1 MTTMSRLHERCKN
14 WFDPEDWQ
22 QSHSVLSR
30 LRCIPALLT
39 NRRGAIVSG
48 NEVRQQAINAVT
60 NRATTATTTGGPL
73 SEIWATDVFSLA
85 TMEESLSKNAFK
97 AMKKTVQT
105 GAPLDAATADIVAA
119 AMKDWALQKG
129 VKFFSH
135 IFFPMT
141 NITAEKHDGFIVTNS
156 DGNAITEFTGSLL
169 IKGEPDGSSF
179 PNGSLRATNSARG
192 YTAWD
197 PTSPVY
203 VMNTANGATLMIPSV
218 FFSWTGEALDKKI
231 PLLRSNTAMD
241 TAAQRVLTLMGE
253 TEIETLNSSC
263 GAEQEYFLID
273 ANFANARP
281 DLLLTGRTL
290 FGAPSPKGQ
299 EFDDHYFGA
308 IPERVQV
315 FMQDFED
322 QLFRLGIPAKTH
334 HNEVAPG
341 QFELAPYFEAANVAA
356 DHQQLMMTVM
366 KATAKKHGF
375 VCLLHEKPFAG
386 VNGSGKHVNWS
397 VGNSTQGNLL
407 DPGNTPHDNLHF
419 LLFCGAVIRGVHLY
433 GPLLRAVIASAAN
446 DHRLGANEA
455 PPAILSVYLGDQ
467 LEAVFN
473 DIKDGNIAASNDG
486 GQMDL
491 GLSQIL
497 PFTRDPGDR
506 NRTSPFAFT
515 GNRFEFRAVG
525 SSQSVSGPLVAMNTM
540 LADSLDWIAD
550 KLKIEFDGGASPETA
565 VATVLKELM
574 ELHGQ
579 VIFGGDGYSSEWH
592 TEAVEVRGLRNIPNT
607 ADALPAF
614 LDEAVIGLFE
624 RTGVL
629 SPTEL
634 ESRYEVYA
642 EQYIL
647 SIGVEAKTTAELAK
661 TVLYPAAM
669 AYVSD
674 LATSISGAAAIGVEF
689 NSSPVKVIAGEAN
702 SLIAAVEA
710 LETAMKLHD
719 FADTEAHMQY
729 CAGTIL
735 GLMGTVRTHADALEA
750 EVADEYWPLP
760 KYREMLF
767 IK

>member
-1 MTTMSRLHERCKN
+1 MSAN
-14 WFDPEDWQ
+14 D
-22 QSHSVLSR
+22 
-30 LRCIPALLT
+30 
-39 NRRGAIVSG
+39 
-48 NEVRQQAINAVT
+48 VRQQAINEV
-60 NRATTATTTGGPL
+60 ATRPPASLAAIEPL
-73 SEIWATDVFSLA
+73 SDIWACDVFDLA
-85 TMEESLSKNAFK
+85 TMEECLSKNAFK

-105 GAPLDAATADIVAA
+105 GAPLDPATADIVAA
-119 AMKDWALQKG
+119 AMKDWALAKG

-135 IFFPMT
+135 IFYPMT

-156 DGNAITEFTGSLL
+156 DGKAITEFTGSLL

-179 PNGSLRATNSARG
+179 PNGSLRMTNAARG

-197 PTSPVY
+197 PSSPAY
-203 VMNTANGATLMIPSV
+203 VMNTPNGATLMIPSV
-218 FFSWTGEALDKKI
+218 FFSWTGESLDKKI
-231 PLLRSNTAMD
+231 PLLRSNAAMN
-241 TAAQRVLTLMGE
+241 ASAQRVLSLMGE
-253 TEIETLNSSC
+253 TEIDTLNSSC
-263 GAEQEYFLID
+263 GAEQEYFLVD
-273 ANFANARP
+273 AHFANARP
-281 DLLLTGRTL
+281 DLLLCGRTL

-308 IPERVQV
+308 IPTRVQV

-322 QLFRLGIPAKTH
+322 KLFRLGIPAKTH

-341 QFELAPYFEAANVAA
+341 QFEIAPYFEAANVAA
-356 DHQQLMMTVM
+356 DHQQLMMTIM
-366 KATAKKHGF
+366 KATAKEHGF

-397 VGNSTQGNLL
+397 VGNATQGNLL
-407 DPGNTPHDNLHF
+407 DPGDTPHKNLNF

-473 DIKDGNIAASNDG
+473 DIKDGNVATSSDG
-486 GQMDL
+486 GMMDL

-497 PFTRDPGDR
+497 PFQRDPGDR

-550 KLKIEFDGGASPETA
+550 RLDAALSSGTAQVEA
-565 VATVLKELM
+565 VAAVLKELM
-574 ELHGQ
+574 ELHGN
-579 VIFGGDGYSSEWH
+579 VVFGGDGYSSEWH
-592 TEAVEVRGLRNIPNT
+592 TAAVEERGLKNIPTT
-607 ADALPAF
+607 ADALPA
-614 LDEAVIGLFE
+614 LVSDEVKGLFE
-624 RTGVL
+624 RTEVL
-629 SPTEL
+629 SSVEL

-642 EQYIL
+642 EQYVL
-647 SIGVEAKTTAELAK
+647 SIGVEAKTTAELAR

-674 LATSISGAAAIGVEF
+674 LAGTIGSAASIGVEF
-689 NSSPVKVIAGEAN
+689 DTTQVKMIAEDANGLLSSVAELE
-702 SLIAAVEA
+702 SA
-710 LETAMKLHD
+710 LDRHD
-719 FADTEAHMQY
+719 FETTDEHMQY
-729 CAGTIL
+729 CAGTIRT
-735 GLMGTVRTHADALEA
+735 LMDEVRGHADSLETM
-750 EVADEYWPLP
+750 VSDEYWPLP